1 MEVTIIFG
9 RLTINSSQ
17 PLIFVQTILQF
28 AHNEYQHLQCETKRI
43 ENPHTQYCRIYNS
56 TERRFFE
63 VLFYF
68 SSSCTNPIL
77 LRGR

>member
-17 PLIFVQTILQF
+17 HLIFVQTNLQF
-28 AHNEYQHLQCETKRI
+28 ARNEYQHLQCDNRI
-43 ENPHTQYCRIYNS
+43 GKPYTQYCRIYNS